1 MLELGHIL
9 AALKQPSWP
18 GRRHAGAQLITPIAL
33 ITTLAADTPGSGLY
47 FNLGTTIAFAEHQ
60 DAYSH
65 FQVAGG
71 QDMNEAMSKAA
82 AAAGYDS
89 VQFLA
94 HVDHVNYQ
102 CDTKNTGRVG
112 FDYMGLEVVAVKLT
126 GTYPCG
132 TANGAPPTIRRGWG
146 GSSACKCDPKKQF
159 LNCEGVPPPPAEWND
174 PFGDETMRKG
184 QHTTRHT
191 DTNEVWEL
199 AMQYSFGKHNLVVDP
214 RKQNGAVNWSP
225 GHIPDINALNK
236 GPGGFHIVA
245 DTKVANFLAS
255 TYEGDVGTLA
265 VIVERAAS
273 IPFAASGEYYQ
284 SLVHGRDKIENPP
297 GTTQR
302 LNRRNFT
309 GTKVAKRGD
318 YGPAKLLGHHAVM
331 LLQEV
336 SGALH
341 PESHGFL
348 RSLAE
353 LHDNKLPYD
362 LVGQSWT
369 VPNFET
375 YFLQRLSSAVNM
387 AAAHEIRNQVSTGVR
402 LPSAVPKGGRRYRSV
417 LRAGL

>member
-1 MLELGHIL
+1 
-9 AALKQPSWP
+9 
-18 GRRHAGAQLITPIAL
+18 
-33 ITTLAADTPGSGLY
+33 
-47 FNLGTTIAFAEHQ
+47 
-60 DAYSH
+60 
-65 FQVAGG
+65 
-71 QDMNEAMSKAA
+71 
-82 AAAGYDS
+82 
-89 VQFLA
+89 
-94 HVDHVNYQ
+94 
-102 CDTKNTGRVG
+102 
-112 FDYMGLEVVAVKLT
+112 MGLEVVAVKLT

-214 RKQNGAVNWSP
+214 RKQNGAVDWSP

-265 VIVERAAS
+265 AIVERAAS

-331 LLQEV
+331 HLQEV

-353 LHDNKLPYD
+353 LHDKSTTSSRTTSLASPGRCPTSRHTSCSASPARSTWPPPTRSATRSPPVSACPVLCPRAACGTGPCYA
-362 LVGQSWT
+362 LGSKPGAPPFCLRSRWT
-369 VPNFET
+369 
-375 YFLQRLSSAVNM
+375 
-387 AAAHEIRNQVSTGVR
+387 
-402 LPSAVPKGGRRYRSV
+402 
-417 LRAGL
+417 